1 MSEVIKIKRGLN
13 IPLKGAA
20 EKIMVKAEMADT
32 YAVKP
37 IDFQGIRPKLV
48 AKPGAKVKAGT
59 PIFFDKFQPDV
70 QFTSPVSGE
79 VIDVVRGERRKILE
93 VVVKA
98 DNQQKY
104 EEFKKGDPTN
114 MPKETIIEQLQK
126 SGLWASIRQRP
137 YNIIAR
143 ATETPRDIFIS
154 AFDSAPLAPDMDF
167 IMQDEKKLFQT
178 GIDALAKLTDGTVH
192 LGVNAAYPPAAAF
205 AEAKGVQIHAFK
217 GPHPAGNVGIQLNK
231 IAPINK
237 GEVVW
242 TIKPHHVVAI
252 GRLFEQGIYDV
263 SKIVAVTGSEVK
275 TPRYYKLIDG
285 TSIAPLIKDNI
296 KTTDKHRYIS
306 GNVLTGKRISS
317 DGYLSFFDNQI
328 TVIPE
333 GDEYEFLGWAAP
345 GINKYSAGR
354 TFLSAF
360 LPKRRH
366 RLNTNLHGGER
377 AYVVTGEYEKVCPMD
392 IYPQQLIKAIMIED
406 IDLME
411 QLGIYEVVE
420 EDFALCEYVCT
431 SKIEVQ
437 KILRQGLDLMHKE
450 MS

>member
-1 MSEVIKIKRGLN
+1 MSEVIKIKRGLD

-20 EKIMVKAEMADT
+20 EKIMVKADMADT
-32 YAVKP
+32 FAVKP

-93 VVVKA
+93 IVVKA
-98 DNQQKY
+98 DGQQSY
-104 EEFKKGDPTN
+104 EEFKKGDPN
-114 MPKETIIEQLQK
+114 NLSKDAIIEQLQK
-126 SGLWASIRQRP
+126 SGLWAAIRQRP
-137 YNIIAR
+137 YNITAR

-167 IMQDEKKLFQT
+167 IMQEEKQHFQI
-178 GIDALAKLTDGTVH
+178 GIDALSKLTEGQIH

-205 AEAKGVQIHAFK
+205 TEAKGVQIHAFK
-217 GPHPAGNVGIQLNK
+217 GPHPAGNVGVQINK
-231 IAPINK
+231 IAPVNK

-263 SKIVAVTGSEVK
+263 SKIVALTGSEVDAPK
-275 TPRYYKLIDG
+275 YYKLIDG
-285 TSIAPLIKDNI
+285 SSISPMVKDNI
-296 KTTDKHRYIS
+296 KTDVKHRYIS
-306 GNVLTGKRISS
+306 GNALTGKKISS
-317 DGYLSFFDNQI
+317 DGYLGFFDNQV

-333 GDEYEFLGWAAP
+333 GDYFEFFGWAAP
-345 GINKYSAGR
+345 GFKKFSATR
-354 TFLSAF
+354 AFLSSF
-360 LPKRRH
+360 LPKRKH
-366 RLNTNLHGGER
+366 RLDTNLHGGER
-377 AYVVTGEYEKVCPMD
+377 AYVMTGEYEKVCPLD

-411 QLGIYEVVE
+411 KLGIYEVVE

-431 SKIEVQ
+431 SKTEVQ